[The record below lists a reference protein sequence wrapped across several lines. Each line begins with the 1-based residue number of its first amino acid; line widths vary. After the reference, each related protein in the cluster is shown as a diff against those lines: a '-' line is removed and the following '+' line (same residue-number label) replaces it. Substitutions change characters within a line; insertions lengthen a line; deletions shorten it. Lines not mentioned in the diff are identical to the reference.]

1 MNFIKRTE
9 ENLAISIDVAALL
22 SMSDLQDYMR
32 PDVAEKSDRLA
43 KKLTELMG
51 GPVDYDVNDI
61 ILALCKK
68 YDIE

>member
-32 PDVAEKSDRLA
+32 PDVAEKSDLLA

-51 GPVDYDVNDI
+51 GPADYDVNDI

-68 YDIE
+68 YGIE